1 MRFFFIILLITLLLK
16 SLVVSVSLAKAFSS
30 HKLQPSLHLVC
41 LLVIIPQLRDID
53 ALILRLARSI
63 CPGMHVIFHEHAC
76 LSFQSS
82 STSNPL
88 SSSSASSSYLTNFFW
103 SLHLSSCSAVH
114 SSGFTS
120 NTSQSASFSSSSSS
134 SPPQSPIIPFVNA
147 SSSSS
152 PLPFPIPLGHIPIG
166 SLSIVLSYNAPP
178 VSLLLKFIPY
188 LFLKLIPCSLDPRLV
203 FFPLPLLF
211 VLQLCLLL
219 CLLNL

>member
-1 MRFFFIILLITLLLK
+1 MRFFFIILLITLHLK

-82 STSNPL
+82 PTSNPL

-120 NTSQSASFSSSSSS
+120 NTSQSASSSSP
-134 SPPQSPIIPFVNA
+134 PPQSPIIPFVNA

-166 SLSIVLSYNAPP
+166 SLSIVLSCNAPP
-178 VSLLLKFIPY
+178 VTKIHPIPVP
-188 LFLKLIPCSLDPRLV
+188 KTH
-203 FFPLPLLF
+203 PLLT
-211 VLQLCLLL
+211 
-219 CLLNL
+219 